1 MFIESF
7 DRVVSAGVQGV
18 AAEQPPQRL
27 EGPFEGTVAP
37 DRQNGIVGAGGV
49 KTAARS
55 EKGGQ
60 KDLIDPD
67 NENERFCQDLF
78 ERKINHPTFWR

>member
-1 MFIESF
+1 
-7 DRVVSAGVQGV
+7 
-18 AAEQPPQRL
+18 
-27 EGPFEGTVAP
+27 
-37 DRQNGIVGAGGV
+37 V
-49 KTAARS
+49 KTAAGS